1 MGLFGFFNNSDNN
14 NERDSKLEKEMDKY
28 DLNEEERE
36 QVRKGYYQPDEF
48 DRDDD
53 EERDDDN

>member
-28 DLNEEERE
+28 VLNEEERE

-53 EERDDDN
+53 EERDED

>member
-1 MGLFGFFNNSDNN
+1 MGLFKILKAISDADKEQN
-14 NERDSKLEKEMDKY
+14 EKEIDKY
-28 DLNEEERE
+28 NLSREEKE

-53 EERDDDN
+53 DDKDEDY

>member
-53 EERDDDN
+53 EERDED